1 MDIPRMPHYGRLLIV
16 PISKAFQYYRDMEA
30 YTERYPDYCK
40 QVDIIEKSDNGNMIK
55 TKEFWNTS
63 IDNDIDHVV
72 LYVNYNLIPL
82 TEIQYEIVDSSYKK
96 LIGIKNH
103 ILLEERENNQT
114 GIEANNVL
122 LDAECFPPH
131 TRESDK
137 YEEMIEYFTIKD
149 CIHLENKQMEP
160 FKEGQLCAKCFRGR
174 LQTPRTKESFQR
186 NGYKRKITFWE
197 CDRCDFQYEGTYIQT
212 GNGINISDRYSG

>member
-1 MDIPRMPHYGRLLIV
+1 MDIPRMPHYERLLIV
-16 PISKAFQYYRDMEA
+16 PISKAFLYYRDIEA
-30 YTERYPDYCK
+30 YPERYPDYCK
-40 QVDIIEKSDNGNMIK
+40 QVDIIEKSDIGNMIK

-63 IDNDIDHVV
+63 IDNDVDHVV

-82 TEIQYEIVDSSYKK
+82 TEIRYEIVDSSYKK

-122 LDAECFPPH
+122 LDVECFPPH

-149 CIHLENKQMEP
+149 SIHLENKPMEP
-160 FKEGQLCAKCFRGR
+160 FKEGQLCTKCFRGR
-174 LQTPRTKESFQR
+174 LQTPRTKESSQR

-197 CDRCDFQYEGTYIQT
+197 CDRCNFQYEGTYIQA
-212 GNGINISDRYSG
+212 GNSTNISDRYSG